1 MICFVCTL
9 FANLALMHCWLM
21 FASPL
26 LHVWCI
32 LLCRALPEHWRVP
45 TALESS
51 ETARKLDVPS
61 AMFDIEQENNG
72 MNNMYISTHVI
83 LCTHEIYR
91 SFLFQ
96 LTIWLVFCCL
106 PSWILRLHPF
116 VSPCSP
122 VRHLVAMWPERRWPI
137 RSRIPQK
144 PFVTWCALQRS
155 SSAERKLGD
164 SCFRCWN
171 VSLVSRKSS
180 MIIPKKRTKYTQTTT
195 KGTDTLHLTKSD
207 GEHF

>member
-61 AMFDIEQENNG
+61 AMFDIEQENKNEQHVYFYTFYFVYSWDLQIIPIPTDYLTCFLLSSF
-72 MNNMYISTHVI
+72 MNLATSPF
-83 LCTHEIYR
+83 C
-91 SFLFQ
+91 FPLF
-96 LTIWLVFCCL
+96 T
-106 PSWILRLHPF
+106 
-116 VSPCSP
+116 CSS
-122 VRHLVAMWPERRWPI
+122 LGCD
-137 RSRIPQK
+137 
-144 PFVTWCALQRS
+144 VTWKAVTYQKSYPTEAFRHMMCAPAFL
-155 SSAERKLGD
+155 ER
-164 SCFRCWN
+164 WA
-171 VSLVSRKSS
+171 
-180 MIIPKKRTKYTQTTT
+180 QT
-195 KGTDTLHLTKSD
+195 GR
-207 GEHF
+207 